1 MPEPGQID
9 IKQEKIV
16 KGIGIVAGEVV
27 GIAYIKPLSTET
39 YVERDI
45 SDAEIPA
52 EIARFESA
60 IIETRRQL
68 RQIQKDS
75 DPAVASIFDLHLL
88 ILDDKP
94 FIESVFLGIESRKKS
109 VEAVLKD
116 VSQGFIQSLTKL
128 KDDYVKERAADVQDV
143 TKRLLNNLAGGKT
156 IFSDIIN
163 DNTIIVAV
171 DLSPSDIVGL
181 DKNKVKG
188 ILLDLGSPTSH
199 AAILAVKLGIP
210 TVVGLHNI
218 TEIAHTG
225 DTVFIDGERGIAI
238 VQPQP
243 DRIEQVKTYRILRQ
257 EREKELANLRNMPA
271 ETLDGYEVEL
281 AANIEVPTDVDD
293 VIRCGAEGVGLFR
306 TEYFYM
312 SKQSGTFPS
321 EDEQYEAYATVAKR
335 LAPMPV
341 IIRTLDLGG
350 DKFLNN
356 ADISWDEANPFM
368 GWRAIRFC
376 LAQPDVFRTQLRAV
390 LRASVLGNV
399 KLMYPMVSN
408 IDEILRA
415 NLILE
420 QAKKELLE
428 KGYPFNPHMEIG
440 AMIEVPSAALIA
452 DKVVRYVDFFSLGT
466 NDLIQY
472 TLAIDRGNDRVA
484 YLYEPAH
491 LAILRLIKHT
501 IDVAHQNGKWTG
513 LCGGMAS
520 DPLFIP
526 LLIGLGIDELS
537 VNPNKV
543 LEIKDTVR
551 KLNYSQCR
559 QLADMA
565 MTTEATVDI
574 QELFGSISQKKS
586 PEIVIR

>member
-1 MPEPGQID
+1 MPGEALIHQ
-9 IKQEKIV
+9 KQEKIV
-16 KGIGIVAGEVV
+16 KGIGIVAGEVL
-27 GIAYIKPLSTET
+27 GTAYLKALHAET
-39 YVERDI
+39 FTERDI
-45 SDAEIPA
+45 ADEEIPL

-68 RQIQKDS
+68 KQLQKES

-94 FIESVFLGIESRKKS
+94 FIESVFLGIESRKKN

-116 VSQGFIQSLTKL
+116 VSQGFIQSLMRL

-143 TKRLLNNLAGGKT
+143 TKRLLNNLSGSKAV
-156 IFSDIIN
+156 FADLP
-163 DNTIIVAV
+163 DENTIIVAT
-171 DLSPSDIVGL
+171 DLSPSEIVGL
-181 DKNKVKG
+181 NKDKVKG

-199 AAILAVKLGIP
+199 AAILATKLGIP

-218 TEIAHTG
+218 TELVHNG
-225 DTVFIDGERGIAI
+225 DTVFVDGERGIAI
-238 VQPQP
+238 VHPQP
-243 DRIEQVKTYRILRQ
+243 ERIEQVKTYRILRE
-257 EREKELANLRNMPA
+257 EREHELLKLRDLPA
-271 ETLDGYEVEL
+271 ETLDGYEIEL
-281 AANIEVPTDVDD
+281 SANIEVPTDVDN
-293 VIRCGAEGVGLFR
+293 VIKVGSEGIGLFR

-312 SKQSGTFPS
+312 SKQGEVFPS
-321 EDEQYEAYATVAKR
+321 EEEQYEAYAMVAKR
-335 LAPMPV
+335 MAPMPV

-350 DKFLNN
+350 DKFLNS

-376 LAQPDVFRTQLRAV
+376 LAQPDIFRTQLRAI

-399 KLMYPMVSN
+399 KLMYPMISN

-420 QAKKELLE
+420 EAKKELLE

-452 DKVVRYVDFFSLGT
+452 DKIIKYVDYFSLGT

-491 LAILRLIKHT
+491 LAVLRLIKHT
-501 IDVAHQNGKWTG
+501 IDVAHKNGKWAG
-513 LCGGMAS
+513 ICGGMAS
-520 DPLFIP
+520 DPLFVP

-537 VNPNKV
+537 VNPNKL
-543 LEIKDTVR
+543 LEIKETIR
-551 KLNYSQCR
+551 KLDFSYCR
-559 QLADMA
+559 YLAELA
-565 MTTEATVDI
+565 MHTEDTIDI
-574 QELFGSISQKKS
+574 QELFGSITQKKS
-586 PEIVIR
+586 PEIV